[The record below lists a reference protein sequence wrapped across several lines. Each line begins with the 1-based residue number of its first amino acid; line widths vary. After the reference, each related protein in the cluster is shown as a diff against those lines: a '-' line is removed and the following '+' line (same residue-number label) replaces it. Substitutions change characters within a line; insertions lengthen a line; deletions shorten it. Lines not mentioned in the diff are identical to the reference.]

1 MKKERIVAEKILEE
15 FQKPKIIDGIKNDIT
30 MRIVID
36 FDIILLIKILIGMI
50 IIIGTEVGL

>member
-50 IIIGTEVGL
+50 IIIGTEFGL